1 MRVLVACEFS
11 GTVRN
16 AFRKRGHDAWSCDIL
31 PADDGSEH
39 HYQDDIRNV
48 LGRGKPWN
56 EPSWDLMIAHPP
68 CTYLMNSGVT
78 WLHRDP
84 TRWAKL
90 DEAAEFFKML
100 LDAPIPRIAIE
111 NPIMHK
117 YAKERIGGMKQ
128 SQVIQ
133 PWMFGHPESKATCLW
148 LKNLPT
154 LKETKNVKEEML
166 KLPDSERQRLHWLPP
181 SADRWKLRSTTYLG
195 IAEAMAEQWQY
206 FG

>member
-1 MRVLVACEFS
+1 MACEFS

-68 CTYLMNSGVT
+68 CTYLTNSGVT

-195 IAEAMAEQWQY
+195 IAEAMAEQWRY